1 MILCGDDPDA
11 MVLAFL
17 LNIKTGLHGTRR
29 FPLVHGYNM
38 VKRRKDDD
46 VSQKKGPWN

>member
-1 MILCGDDPDA
+1 

-17 LNIKTGLHGTRR
+17 LDTETDLHGTRR
-29 FPLVHGYNM
+29 FPLVHSYNM
-38 VKRRKDDD
+38 VKRRKDED